1 MDAPRVELNM
11 LEPLLEI
18 RRLSDVST
26 AQTQGLSDEVIER
39 FCNLDPQLIRAIDEA
54 SISFASLVEEVGL
67 EYLTQDET
75 TLVSSVQSEYIN
87 FYSAATI
94 NPYVAIAARGPW
106 VITSKGAVLHDNGS
120 YGMLGSGH
128 GPATIIDSMSE

>member
-18 RRLSDVST
+18 RRLSDSST
-26 AQTQGLSDEVIER
+26 AQTQGLSDGVIER
-39 FCNLDPQLIRAIDEA
+39 FCNLDPQLIRTIDEA

-75 TLVSSVQSEYIN
+75 TLVSSCLLYTSPSPRDATLSRMPS
-87 FYSAATI
+87 SA
-94 NPYVAIAARGPW
+94 
-106 VITSKGAVLHDNGS
+106 
-120 YGMLGSGH
+120 
-128 GPATIIDSMSE
+128 